1 MIGLGSRQG
10 LEDARSFSD
19 SFGPFTFPLLWDAS
33 GESWAQ
39 IGITVQP
46 GVAIYRADGTLLE
59 KWYGG
64 LERADALLERLSA

>member
-1 MIGLGSRQG
+1 MIGLGTQQG
-10 LEDARSFSD
+10 LEDARSFYND
-19 SFGPFTFPLLWDAS
+19 YGPFTFPLLWDES

-39 IGITVQP
+39 IGISVQP

-64 LERADALLERLSA
+64 LERADALLERLKA